1 VLTEGAEELVPESD
15 PSCPS
20 LEDDGYALEDEA
32 ATLFLALALALPE
45 LDALR
50 PGSWPLAR
58 VAKMTLHVAM
68 NRATVSATALRRI
81 RRTRARLA
89 ARRGLE
95 AAADMGDTLDGHP
108 KPSLSGP

>member
-1 VLTEGAEELVPESD
+1 VFTEGADELVPESD
-15 PSCPS
+15 PSSPS
-20 LEDDGYALEDEA
+20 LGDDGYALEAEA
-32 ATLFLALALALPE
+32 AFLALALALPE
-45 LDALR
+45 LDAVR